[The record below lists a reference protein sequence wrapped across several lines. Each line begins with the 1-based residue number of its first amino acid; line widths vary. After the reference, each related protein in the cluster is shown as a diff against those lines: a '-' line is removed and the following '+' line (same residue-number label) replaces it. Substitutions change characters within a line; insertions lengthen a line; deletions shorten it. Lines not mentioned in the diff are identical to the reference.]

1 MLNRLK
7 KQFTLSLMFITLG
20 LFSSSSASEEQIPN
34 YTLEVIV
41 FETFALKSWTEEYW
55 PEELDQLDYENNL
68 FLADVLANPQAN
80 IEQRF
85 AAQEIELKEVAKKL
99 SPNKGYKILF
109 HQAWSQNTYADLKMP
124 QLLIEAAHDN
134 TQMAGTVKLYKSRY
148 AHVDFD
154 LRFERRIPDR
164 IKTLFFEQ
172 QKITPF
178 DIEPESWQFEL
189 RESRKIRPNQ
199 LHYIDHPLF
208 GILVQLR
215 YNGPAE
221 EVAPTTAAR

>member
-1 MLNRLK
+1 MKHTMHRSIAVIFAALL
-7 KQFTLSLMFITLG
+7 L
-20 LFSSSSASEEQIPN
+20 SASNAFAEKVPN
-34 YTLEVIV
+34 YTVELIV
-41 FETFALKSWTEEYW
+41 FENHALKGWTEEQW
-55 PEELDQLDYENNL
+55 PD
-68 FLADVLANPQAN
+68 
-80 IEQRF
+80 
-85 AAQEIELKEVAKKL
+85 EIELPNTNKSTSVFTRGKSPLWISKAERELGNVAARMKR
-99 SPNKGYKILF
+99 SKGYRILF